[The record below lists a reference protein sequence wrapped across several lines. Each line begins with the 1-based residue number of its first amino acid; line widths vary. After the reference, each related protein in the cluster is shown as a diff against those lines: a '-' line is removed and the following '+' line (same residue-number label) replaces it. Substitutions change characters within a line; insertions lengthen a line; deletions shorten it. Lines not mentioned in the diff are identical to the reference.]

1 MRDLSYYNPDGSP
14 LRLFQLEMLNS
25 LVAFDEFCRVHHV
38 EYSLA
43 AGTLLGAVRHKGFI
57 PWDDD
62 MDINITRDEFAKL
75 NSFSKNGLLTNELEL
90 VDHTFTPRIIY
101 KKGQF
106 LDLLILDSAP
116 DNTLKYWTKYYVSL
130 LFTLLIKSKERIINK
145 DYKRPKFWFFLIP
158 FAALFSMKS
167 LQNAH
172 SKTSQWFKD
181 DNHSNIACFGDT
193 PKDHGKRFP
202 TYLFDK
208 YTNIYFEN
216 KMVRC
221 ISDYDKYLKIH
232 YGDYMKVPDDKN
244 IEVHNR
250 IK

>member
-1 MRDLSYYNPDGSP
+1 MRDLRHYNPEGSP
-14 LRLFQLEMLNS
+14 LRIFQLTLLDS
-25 LVAFDEFCRVHHV
+25 LLAFDKFCRTHNI

-62 MDINITRDEFAKL
+62 MDIHMTREEFVKL
-75 NSFSKNGLLTNELEL
+75 EKLSNNGFLTEDLK
-90 VDHTFTPRIIY
+90 VIYHTIMPRIQL
-101 KKGQF
+101 KNQQF
-106 LDLLILDSAP
+106 VDLLIMDSVPSNA
-116 DNTLKYWTKYYVSL
+116 LKYWTKYYVSL

-158 FAALFSMKS
+158 IAALFSMKL
-167 LQNAH
+167 LQKAH
-172 SKTSQWFKD
+172 LRVSKWFIE
-181 DNHSNIACFGDT
+181 DNQSEVACFGDT
-193 PKDHGKRFP
+193 PKDHGRKFP
-202 TYLFDK
+202 SYLFDN
-208 YTNIYFEN
+208 YSNINFEN
-216 KMVRC
+216 KLVRC
-221 ISDYDKYLKIH
+221 ISNYDEYLRIH